1 MSQENPV
8 VFSVQGRLDNAK
20 SSIFTSS
27 SSIFVLGSSL
37 YTVNETQTAIKLRLG
52 EIVSVE
58 YEPGLKF
65 KMPFVNNVVKF
76 DNRIQTLDA
85 PAERFLTGEKKNVI
99 VDSYVKWRIVDAEK
113 FYTSTGGSI
122 AKANSNLTQI
132 IKTGLKSEFSKRTIV
147 DVVSGERAE
156 IMENIA
162 KLAKSDVGEFG
173 ISVIDVRIK
182 RIDLSQEVSNSVYRR
197 MQAERERVAKDFR
210 SKGAEEAEIIRAA
223 ADKERTIILA
233 NAYRDSEKIRGEGD
247 ATSANNYAKAYS
259 QNSSFYSFYRS
270 LESYNKS
277 FNNQNDILV
286 LNPNTEFFRHFNP
299 SAE

>member
-1 MSQENPV
+1 MQKIFIV
-8 VFSVQGRLDNAK
+8 ITAALFLVL
-20 SSIFTSS
+20 SSA
-27 SSIFVLGSSL
+27 L

-52 EIVSVE
+52 EIVTVE
-58 YEPGLKF
+58 DTPGLKF

-99 VDSYVKWRIVDAEK
+99 VDSYVKWRIVDAK
-113 FYTSTGGSI
+113 QFYISTGGNI
-122 AKANSNLTQI
+122 ARTNNRLAQI
-132 IKTGLKSEFSKRTIV
+132 IKTGLKSEFSKRTIA
-147 DVVSGERAE
+147 DVVSGERSE
-156 IMENIA
+156 IMSNILQ
-162 KLAKSDVGEFG
+162 LANKDIGEFG
-173 ISVIDVRIK
+173 IKIIDVRIK

-197 MQAERERVAKDFR
+197 MQAERQRVAKDFR

-233 NAYRDSEKIRGEGD
+233 DAYRDSEKIRGEGD
-247 ATSANNYAKAYS
+247 AVSANNYAKAYN
-259 QNSSFYSFYRS
+259 QNADFYSFYRS

-277 FNNQNDILV
+277 FNQQNDIMV

-299 SAE
+299 EVK

>member
-1 MSQENPV
+1 MKKIFPIIGAV
-8 VFSVQGRLDNAK
+8 LFLVL
-20 SSIFTSS
+20 SSA
-27 SSIFVLGSSL
+27 L

-52 EIVSVE
+52 EIVTVE
-58 YEPGLKF
+58 NTPGLKF

-99 VDSYVKWRIVDAEK
+99 VDSYVKWRIVDAEQ
-113 FYTSTGGSI
+113 FYKSTGGNI
-122 AKANSNLTQI
+122 ARTNNRLAQI
-132 IKTGLKSEFSKRTIV
+132 IKTGLKSEFSKRTIA
-147 DVVSGERAE
+147 DVVSGERSE
-156 IMENIA
+156 IMSNIL
-162 KLAKSDVGEFG
+162 KLANQDIGEFG
-173 ISVIDVRIK
+173 IKIIDVRIK

-197 MQAERERVAKDFR
+197 MQAERQRVAKDFR

-247 ATSANNYAKAYS
+247 AVSASNYAQAYN
-259 QNSSFYSFYRS
+259 QNADFYSFYRS
-270 LESYNKS
+270 LESYKKS
-277 FNNQNDILV
+277 FNENNDIMV

-299 SAE
+299 EVK

>member
-1 MSQENPV
+1 MKKIFPIIGAV
-8 VFSVQGRLDNAK
+8 LFLVL
-20 SSIFTSS
+20 SSA
-27 SSIFVLGSSL
+27 L

-52 EIVSVE
+52 EIVTVE
-58 YEPGLKF
+58 NTPGLKF

-99 VDSYVKWRIVDAEK
+99 VDSYVKWRIVDAEQ
-113 FYTSTGGSI
+113 FYKSAGGNI
-122 AKANSNLTQI
+122 ARTNNRLAQI
-132 IKTGLKSEFSKRTIV
+132 IKTGLKSEFSKRTIA
-147 DVVSGERAE
+147 DVVSGERSE
-156 IMENIA
+156 IMSNIL
-162 KLAKSDVGEFG
+162 KLANKDIGEFG
-173 ISVIDVRIK
+173 IKIIDVRIK

-197 MQAERERVAKDFR
+197 MQAERQRVAKDFR

-247 ATSANNYAKAYS
+247 AVSASNYAQAYN
-259 QNSSFYSFYRS
+259 QNADFYSFYRS
-270 LESYNKS
+270 LESYKKS
-277 FNNQNDILV
+277 FNENNDIMV

-299 SAE
+299 EVK